1 MLIPSVK
8 TANPNVSNASSMYS
22 ASQTDPEVLPVLEG
36 SGGATKV
43 QKLTEIGK
51 SRVLCSAF
59 SLLSGLSLQ
68 GLSVCIRV
76 LWYFQVL
83 LEQAVDVWESS
94 LARR

>member
-22 ASQTDPEVLPVLEG
+22 ASPTDPEVLPVLEG
-36 SGGATKV
+36 SVGATKV

-59 SLLSGLSLQ
+59 SLSQTCCPGCRYK
-68 GLSVCIRV
+68 V
-76 LWYFQVL
+76 
-83 LEQAVDVWESS
+83 
-94 LARR
+94 